1 MKQNKEIKQKQ
12 TGKEMCVCVRARA
25 CVQVCVYVCLFP
37 FTLTIEQNNKCN
49 ARIQVSDGVLWKYFC
64 IKELYLR
71 VKENHRKNLH
81 ASNCAKRVSIKS
93 GKTTIGKRQLL

>member
-1 MKQNKEIKQKQ
+1 MFVCVCACVRVCI
-12 TGKEMCVCVRARA
+12 GVCVCV
-25 CVQVCVYVCLFP
+25 CVCVCVYVCLFP

-49 ARIQVSDGVLWKYFC
+49 ARVQVSDSVLRKYFC
-64 IKELYLR
+64 IKNLYLR

-81 ASNCAKRVSIKS
+81 DSNFAKRVSIKS